1 MISFNQLFKVTKKD
15 ETSNETSNEIDEK
28 YFSQVEKQDVFAEVH
43 QEQSTL
49 IRHEP
54 TNENFHEE
62 LFKKGDFVKIIYKE
76 NSTLNMYK
84 SYNGEIRTYYKGG
97 VTASIQLEACNSAQ
111 AIVFPIDHFIKRD
124 FNDPKEKSIGV
135 IKEYFVDGER
145 NVTIHFLNK

>member
-15 ETSNETSNEIDEK
+15 ETSNKIDEK
-28 YFSQVEKQDVFAEVH
+28 YFSPVVVVEQDVLAEVR
-43 QEQSTL
+43 QEKSTL
-49 IRHEP
+49 IRHSP
-54 TNENFHEE
+54 TNENFNEE

-76 NSTLNMYK
+76 NSKLNMYK

-111 AIVFPIDHFIKRD
+111 AIVFPIDHFIKRN

-135 IKEYFVDGER
+135 IKEYFIDEER
-145 NVTIHFLNK
+145 HVTIHYS